1 MSIVDVDVL
10 LQELT
15 ADAPCGPNLEYDPAF
30 LEFEK
35 IIQGKPEV
43 QYGSTIV
50 PAEPPDWKQV
60 KKQGFELL
68 ERTRD
73 LRVAMPLVRA
83 LLLLHAMPG
92 FADGLHLLGRLSA
105 ERWDSI
111 HPQLDPDD
119 GNDPTERIN
128 ALSALTDGATFLRD
142 LKETTFIQLP
152 GLGALTLRLL
162 DQVSGEL
169 PAPKGQSVPSQASI
183 DAALHDVS
191 ADALASARA
200 AATTALDSVAS
211 LEATLT
217 RHVGSMQSLNLDPL
231 KRQLRRIHD
240 LLASGPAAAP
250 AESEAEP
257 PGAEGAAAAAGQAAA
272 PAPISGEIHSRAD
285 VLRMLDKILDYYEK
299 YEPSSPVPMLLAR
312 ARRLAPKSFLEV
324 MEDLAPDSVT
334 QLRVIRGPLPEGQT
348 R

>member
-15 ADAPCGPNLEYDPAF
+15 SDAPCGPNLEYDPAF

-73 LRVAMPLVRA
+73 LRVAMPMVRA
-83 LLLLHAMPG
+83 LLLLHALPG
-92 FADGLHLLGRLSA
+92 FADGLRLLDRLVA
-105 ERWDSI
+105 ERWETI

-128 ALSALTDGATFLRD
+128 ALAALTDGATFLRD
-142 LKETTFIQLP
+142 LKETSFLQLP
-152 GLGALTLRLL
+152 GLGPLSLRLL
-162 DQVSGEL
+162 DQVSGEQ
-169 PAPKGQSVPSQASI
+169 PVPKGQSVPSQASI
-183 DAALHDVS
+183 DAALQDVS
-191 ADALASARA
+191 AEAFASARDAIATALAS
-200 AATTALDSVAS
+200 VAN
-211 LEATLT
+211 LEATLA
-217 RHVGSMQSLNLDPL
+217 RHVGSAQSLDLDPL
-231 KRQLRRIHD
+231 ERQLRRIHE
-240 LLASGPAAAP
+240 LLASGPAAEAEAGDAEAP
-250 AESEAEP
+250 A
-257 PGAEGAAAAAGQAAA
+257 AEGAAPAAAA
-272 PAPISGEIHSRAD
+272 PLAPISGEINSRAD
-285 VLRMLDKILDYYEK
+285 VLRMLDKILAYYEK

-324 MEDLAPDSVT
+324 MEDLAPDSVN

-348 R
+348 Q